1 MFQRKPGI
9 RLVLPILFVSVMAC
23 SLPFMASPTPFVF
36 PTQLASPTPGQTLT
50 VWFPPTDTS
59 EPTATPEPFI
69 DATLNPTATV
79 VTPSATPEPTAT
91 QKVVQPYYPPPAQD
105 HRDGPYFDAQYVK
118 EPPDLNGSW
127 GDWDAEVYDIDIVHF
142 GKDRWKNSDDLSASF
157 MAEWDEDYLYL
168 AWKVNDD
175 RYVQY
180 SKGENMY
187 KGDSVEVLIDTD
199 IEDDYWDDWLNSDD
213 YQIGINPGR
222 DEPTENMEAY
232 MYFPSSKARS
242 LSKVIIG
249 VKPMDGGYRLTAG
262 IPWSYL
268 GVDAYRGMHLG
279 FVISVS
285 DDDSNHGGE
294 QQTMISSSWRGLTD
308 PTTWGDLELVK

>member
-1 MFQRKPGI
+1 MYPQKPGLW
-9 RLVLPILFVSVMAC
+9 LVLLLIGISVTAC
-23 SLPFMASPTPFVF
+23 TLPFMASPTPFVF
-36 PTQLASPTPGQTLT
+36 PTPDQTEP
-50 VWFPPTDTS
+50 VWFPPTDTPAPTETTAPTA
-59 EPTATPEPFI
+59 EPTLTS
-69 DATLNPTATV
+69 TATATEV
-79 VTPSATPEPTAT
+79 PPTDTPEPTAT
-91 QKVVQPYYPPPAQD
+91 EKPYVPPPPKD
-105 HRDGPYFDAQYVK
+105 YRDGPYFDAQYVRN
-118 EPPDLNGSW
+118 PPDLNGSW

-142 GKDRWKNSDDLSASF
+142 GKDRWKNESDLSGLF

-175 RYVQY
+175 KYVQY
-180 SKGENMY
+180 SKGANMY

-199 IEDDYWDDWLNSDD
+199 IEYDYWDTWLSNDD
-213 YQIGINPGR
+213 YQIGISPGR

-232 MYFPSSKARS
+232 MYFPAGKARS

-268 GVDAYRGMHLG
+268 GVDPYRGMHLG
-279 FVISVS
+279 FVVSIS

-294 QQTMISSSWRGLTD
+294 QQSMASSSWRMLTD